1 MDEILN
7 YIKDKDIMPQMIT
20 KESIVQ
26 KKDYEHMEDF
36 YMGIYKPMFNEVAV
50 KVENMLDFYN
60 DNKQP
65 VAKLNLYH
73 TSSEDREETRKAIEG
88 LDVVL
93 ANAET
98 TSLEISAKNTTK
110 GLGLQKLC
118 EHLGISIDEAIAV
131 GDADNDLDV
140 LKRAGLSVAMGN
152 ANDNVKK
159 IADVVVEDCD
169 HDGCVQAIE
178 KHLLL

>member
-1 MDEILN
+1 M
-7 YIKDKDIMPQMIT
+7 
-20 KESIVQ
+20 
-26 KKDYEHMEDF
+26 
-36 YMGIYKPMFNEVAV
+36 
-50 KVENMLDFYN
+50 
-60 DNKQP
+60 
-65 VAKLNLYH
+65 
-73 TSSEDREETRKAIEG
+73 
-88 LDVVL
+88 L

-178 KHLLL
+178 KYLLL